1 MTITT
6 AISTDVK
13 LAQQATEGTESD
25 QGLGKTNLPSIPH
38 TFTEELLKKM
48 FESADKEARAEVP
61 DVNTVEGRKNI
72 KDNAKKV
79 SASNAALDTP
89 IRDYL
94 RVLKTQPK
102 LLEKNARESKAR
114 FDVLKADIL
123 KPLTDAQAVQ
133 DEVIDWLNGVPFSCS
148 KPGVTS
154 GELKSYIETV
164 GNYTDEL
171 VWPELKKKYKV
182 AHESALTTATVTL
195 ERIEEAEA
203 QAARLAEL
211 EAKQAAS
218 EQAEKNR
225 VIAEAAAK
233 EATRLAEAKAQID
246 REDVD
251 RRAAESR
258 QREENAKFAEQKAKQ
273 DAEQAKQDQA
283 EAAKQHKIDIE
294 NNRIALLKLQEEAV
308 EKARLGEVK
317 RQADEEAQA
326 AQAAKDR
333 EADKDNK
340 IKINRAA
347 LADLIAAGIGEAD
360 AKTAIRA
367 IGRREVRNI
376 SIQY

>member
-1 MTITT
+1 MTTTT
-6 AISTDVK
+6 AISTEVK

-38 TFTEELLKKM
+38 TFTEESLKKM
-48 FESADKEARAEVP
+48 FNDASKEARAEVP

-79 SASNAALDTP
+79 AASNAALDTP

-114 FDVLKADIL
+114 FDELKADIL
-123 KPLTDAQAVQ
+123 KPLTDAQAGQ
-133 DEVIDWLNGVPFSCS
+133 DEIINWLTSVPFDCS
-148 KPGVTS
+148 SPNVTAVI
-154 GELKSYIETV
+154 L
-164 GNYTDEL
+164 GNIINTINGYSDEF
-171 VWPELKKKYKV
+171 VWPELKKKFKV

-195 ERIEEAEA
+195 ERVEQAE
-203 QAARLAEL
+203 QREAEL
-211 EAKQAAS
+211 EELRLKQAAS
-218 EQAEKNR
+218 EQAEKSR

-233 EATRLAEAKAQID
+233 EATRLAEAKAQSD

-283 EAAKQHKIDIE
+283 KAAEQHKIDLE
-294 NNRIALLKLQEEAV
+294 NNRVALLKLQEKAV
-308 EKARLGEVK
+308 EKARLEEVK
-317 RQADEEAQA
+317 RQADEEAEA

-347 LADLIAAGIGEAD
+347 LVDLIAAGINEAD
-360 AKTAIRA
+360 AKTVIRA

>member
-6 AISTDVK
+6 AISTDTNQA
-13 LAQQATEGTESD
+13 AQEEV
-25 QGLGKTNLPSIPH
+25 KTNLPSIPH
-38 TFTEELLKKM
+38 TFTEESLKKM

-233 EATRLAEAKAQID
+233 EATRLAEAKAQSD

-273 DAEQAKQDQA
+273 GRSSQ
-283 EAAKQHKIDIE
+283 
-294 NNRIALLKLQEEAV
+294 
-308 EKARLGEVK
+308 
-317 RQADEEAQA
+317 
-326 AQAAKDR
+326 
-333 EADKDNK
+333 
-340 IKINRAA
+340 
-347 LADLIAAGIGEAD
+347 
-360 AKTAIRA
+360 TA
-367 IGRREVRNI
+367 
-376 SIQY
+376 

>member
-1 MTITT
+1 MTTTT
-6 AISTDVK
+6 AVSTDTNPAAQEEVK
-13 LAQQATEGTESD
+13 AS
-25 QGLGKTNLPSIPH
+25 LPSLPH
-38 TFTEELLKKM
+38 TFSEESLKKM
-48 FESADKEARAEVP
+48 FSDADKEARAEVP
-61 DVNTVEGRKNI
+61 NVTTEEGRKHI
-72 KDNAKKV
+72 KDMARKV
-79 SASNAALDTP
+79 SASNKALDTP
-89 IRDYL
+89 MRDYL
-94 RVLKTQPK
+94 RILKTQPK
-102 LLEKNARESKAR
+102 ELEKNARESKLR
-114 FDVLKADIL
+114 FDNLKADIL
-123 KPLTDAQAVQ
+123 KPLLDAQASQ
-133 DEVIDWLNGVPFSCS
+133 DGIIDWLTSVPFDCS
-148 KPGVTS
+148 SPSVTAVI
-154 GELKSYIETV
+154 L
-164 GNYTDEL
+164 GNIIDTINGYTDEL

-203 QAARLAEL
+203 QAAKLAEL

-218 EQAEKNR
+218 EEAEKNR

-233 EATRLAEAKAQID
+233 EATRLAEAKAQSD

-273 DAEQAKQDQA
+273 DAEQAKIDQA
-283 EAAKQHKIDIE
+283 AAAEQHKIDIE
-294 NNRIALLKLQEEAV
+294 NNRVALLKLQEEAV

-347 LADLIAAGIGEAD
+347 LVDLIAAGISEAD

>member
-1 MTITT
+1 MTT
-6 AISTDVK
+6 ASKEISTETN
-13 LAQQATEGTESD
+13 ATEQEHA
-25 QGLGKTNLPSIPH
+25 KTNLPSIPS
-38 TFTEELLKKM
+38 TFSEESLKKM

-61 DVNTVEGRKNI
+61 DVTTEEGRKHI
-72 KDNAKKV
+72 KEMARKV
-79 SASNAALDTP
+79 SASNKALDTP
-89 IRDYL
+89 MRDYL
-94 RVLKTQPK
+94 RILKTQPK
-102 LLEKNARESKAR
+102 ELEKNARESKAR

-123 KPLTDAQAVQ
+123 KPLTDAQAGQ
-133 DEVIDWLNGVPFSCS
+133 DEVIDWLNSVPFSCS

-154 GELKSYIETV
+154 NELKSYIETV

-225 VIAEAAAK
+225 VIAESAAK
-233 EATRLAEAKAQID
+233 EATRLAEAKAQSD

-258 QREENAKFAEQKAKQ
+258 QREENAKFAAQKAIQ
-273 DAEQAKQDQA
+273 DAEQAKEKQA
-283 EAAKQHKIDIE
+283 KAAEQHKIDVE
-294 NNRIALLKLQEEAV
+294 SERKNSLARQAEAV
-308 EKARLGEVK
+308 EKAKAEEVARLAE
-317 RQADEEAQA
+317 EEAEA
-326 AQAAKDR
+326 VQAAKDR
-333 EADKDNK
+333 ENDKAHK
-340 IKINRAA
+340 ISINRAA
-347 LADLIAAGIGEAD
+347 MVDLIAAGISEED
-360 AKTAIRA
+360 AKTVIRA